1 MGAGPD
7 KPRVLWGGSG
17 FQNSLSGHAFWP
29 SPRQRTRALGGP
41 KSPYLGRVRIV
52 GPGLSLHRAQDR
64 LSRGSIM
71 GSGQRADRAHNLAKP
86 RVLWGE
92 THRNNTAIEGK
103 TK

>member
-41 KSPYLGRVRIV
+41 KSLFLGRVRIV
-52 GPGLSLHRAQDR
+52 GPGLTPRRAQDR
-64 LSRGSIM
+64 LSQDSIM
-71 GSGQRADRAHNLAKP
+71 GSGQREDRAHNLAKP
-86 RVLWGE
+86 RVLWGGNGVP
-92 THRNNTAIEGK
+92 HLAFGVH
-103 TK
+103 